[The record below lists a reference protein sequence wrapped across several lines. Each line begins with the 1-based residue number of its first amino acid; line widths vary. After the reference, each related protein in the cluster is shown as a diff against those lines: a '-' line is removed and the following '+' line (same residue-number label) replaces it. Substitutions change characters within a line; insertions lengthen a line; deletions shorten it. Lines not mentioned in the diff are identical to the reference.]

1 MCTVP
6 VLFIIFNKIEETKKV
21 FETIRLYKPDQ
32 LFIAADGPR
41 LTVDG
46 ENLTC
51 SAIRSW
57 IIDNIDWACDVH
69 TLFREQNIGCGRGPS
84 EAITWFF
91 NHVEEGIILEDDCLP
106 NQSFFTFCHEL
117 LSKYRHNQAI
127 SAISG
132 NNFQPV
138 QPMDISSDYYFSI
151 FPSSWG
157 WATWRRAWQ
166 GFDFNLSS
174 WDKFKTASAL
184 KFIFSEQK
192 YYLWWKHR
200 FDWMYKDQPQDMWD
214 FQFHYHSMMNR
225 QLAIIPNANLVSNIG
240 HGASGTHFQDPNAV
254 IASLP
259 TYDLSFPLNHP
270 SRIARNYN
278 ADVYIQK
285 LLFGEVEVVSLYKRF
300 KRIVKQVI

>member
-1 MCTVP
+1 MNTVP

-21 FETIRLYKPDQ
+21 FETIRLYKPAK

-41 LTVDG
+41 SFVEDEKQTCNTVK
-46 ENLTC
+46 L
-51 SAIRSW
+51 W
-57 IIDNIDWACDVH
+57 VIDHIDWACDVH
-69 TLFREQNIGCGRGPS
+69 TLFRDQNIGCGRGPS

-106 NQSFFTFCHEL
+106 NPSFFSFCQEL
-117 LSKYRHNQAI
+117 LSQYRHNQAI

-132 NNFQPV
+132 NNFQAL
-138 QPMDISSDYYFSI
+138 QPMNTPSDYYFSV

-166 GFDFNLSS
+166 GFDFNLGS
-174 WDKFKTASAL
+174 WKKRKSMRAL
-184 KFIFSEQK
+184 KFIFREK
-192 YYLWWKHR
+192 NYYLWWKHR

-214 FQFHYHSMMNR
+214 FQFHYHSMLNR
-225 QLAIIPNANLVSNIG
+225 QLAIIPKANLVSNIG
-240 HGASGTHFQDPNAV
+240 HGASGTHFQDPNGI

-259 TYDLSFPLNHP
+259 MYDLRFPLIHP
-270 SRIARNYN
+270 ATITRNYE

-285 LLFGEVEVVSLYKRF
+285 LLFGEIEVVSLYKQI
-300 KRIVKQVI
+300 KRIVKKVI